1 MTAEVATRTARA
13 LGRCRRRR
21 AAAAL
26 ALASLAGCTAAPV
39 PVPPGAAGP
48 DPPRPQLACTAEAN
62 DAEAMHRVLAAAR
75 PGNRICLRADT
86 GSARL
91 TLTRSGTPEEPIVVL
106 GGGRAVTGGITVE
119 ADNVVV
125 DGVIARDPDAPGMSL
140 RGTNITVTNSVVAS
154 PRGGDG
160 DGIRFWGRDIRI
172 AHNTI
177 SDTRGQDER
186 HADCMQTFATDEQ
199 HPASQ
204 DVLIEANRCER
215 IDNICLIA
223 EGPNSEAGDGSGQ
236 GRSRNLVFRDN
247 YCDNRAGQAVF
258 VDDVSDVA
266 VVGNRIVGPVS
277 KAFAFQNGATGA
289 LVRDNEL
296 APEIDYEV
304 GIDDSSQDGY
314 DGPEPGGAP

>member
-1 MTAEVATRTARA
+1 
-13 LGRCRRRR
+13 
-21 AAAAL
+21 
-26 ALASLAGCTAAPV
+26 
-39 PVPPGAAGP
+39 
-48 DPPRPQLACTAEAN
+48 
-62 DAEAMHRVLAAAR
+62 
-75 PGNRICLRADT
+75 
-86 GSARL
+86 
-91 TLTRSGTPEEPIVVL
+91 
-106 GGGRAVTGGITVE
+106 
-119 ADNVVV
+119 
-125 DGVIARDPDAPGMSL
+125 VIASEPQAPGISL
-140 RGTNITVTNSVVAS
+140 RGTNITVTNSVVAR

-172 AHNTI
+172 AHNTVT
-177 SDTRGQDER
+177 DTRGQDER

-236 GRSRNLVFRDN
+236 GRSRKLVFRHN

-258 VDDVSDVA
+258 IDDVSDVA

-296 APEIDYEV
+296 GPKIGYEV
-304 GIDDSSQDGY
+304 GIDESSEDGY
-314 DGPEPGGAP
+314 NGPEPGGAP

>member
-1 MTAEVATRTARA
+1 M
-13 LGRCRRRR
+13 
-21 AAAAL
+21 
-26 ALASLAGCTAAPV
+26 PV
-39 PVPPGAAGP
+39 PHGSAGAGAP
-48 DPPRPQLACTAEAN
+48 EPQLGCTAEAN
-62 DAEAMHRVLAAAR
+62 DPEAMRRVLSAAR
-75 PGNRICLRADT
+75 PGSRICVRGDM

-91 TLTRSGTPEEPIVVL
+91 TLTRSGAADQPIVVL
-106 GGGRAVTGGITVE
+106 GGGRAVTGGVTVD

-125 DGVIARDPDAPGMSL
+125 DGIIARDPEAPGMSL

-172 AHNTI
+172 KHNTVT
-177 SDTRGQDER
+177 DTRGQDER

-223 EGPNSEAGDGSGQ
+223 EGPNSEAGDGSGV
-236 GRSRNLVFRDN
+236 GRSRRIVFRDN

-258 VDDVSDVA
+258 VDDVSGVA

-296 APEIDYEV
+296 ASEIDYEV
-304 GIDDSSQDGY
+304 GMDDSSEDGY
-314 DGPEPGGAP
+314 HGPEPGGAP